1 MLLQVAPWD
10 WSGILLA
17 RVIHEAAF
25 LSLVTVSEQEQRRVL
40 EQFIDEVFSQN
51 RRNLLLAKPPLV
63 YKEMIEVAS
72 SVVRTCNGKHGDL
85 WRNLDVYGAYRTVK
99 LKESELEKKRTEI
112 QNLKNRGRPVP
123 HGSGFSDEGGSVRR
137 RNSGEGVDRERGR
150 GKQPSHQPPHQE
162 TPEEKDYVLDRLEV
176 CREWNSR
183 DGCKRGHC
191 RKSHVCKR
199 QREPGKCCKG
209 AHHASKHQ

>member
-1 MLLQVAPWD
+1 MD

-25 LSLVTVSEQEQRRVL
+25 FSLVTVSEQEQRRVL

-85 WRNLDVYGAYRTVK
+85 WRSLDVYGANRSVNQ
-99 LKESELEKKRTEI
+99 KESELERKRTEI
-112 QNLKNRGRPVP
+112 HNLKTRGRHVP
-123 HGSGFSDEGGSVRR
+123 NGSGYSDDVGSDRR
-137 RNSGEGVDRERGR
+137 RWKSGEGEDRERGR
-150 GKQPSHQPPHQE
+150 GKQPPLKDQE
-162 TPEEKDYVLDRLEV
+162 SPEEKDIAGSGPVMVATANGR
-176 CREWNSR
+176 
-183 DGCKRGHC
+183 
-191 RKSHVCKR
+191 
-199 QREPGKCCKG
+199 
-209 AHHASKHQ
+209 